1 MEKEPEDDEPR
12 YTHTSEHCPV
22 FAAVLSH
29 LYTFCVLVQ
38 VCDQVMVTSSSKKA
52 YTVPEPGDVC
62 VRSWMQYCVEYQA
75 YALLELVSCTQ
86 KYMNPFAPTCAAVD
100 VVLTAEPLVAEEV
113 ITVHALSHVDPGE

>member
-1 MEKEPEDDEPR
+1 MD
-12 YTHTSEHCPV
+12 
-22 FAAVLSH
+22 
-29 LYTFCVLVQ
+29 
-38 VCDQVMVTSSSKKA
+38 
-52 YTVPEPGDVC
+52 
-62 VRSWMQYCVEYQA
+62 WMQYCVEYQA